1 MGRTGDF
8 DIKVTWLK
16 TPESALETSVL
27 SSVLKYS
34 DVESRESSEVTQAAQ
49 GTLESHKSLS
59 KCRQIRKH

>member
-34 DVESRESSEVTQAAQ
+34 DVESCESSEVTQAAQ
-49 GTLESHKSLS
+49 GTLASHKSLS
-59 KCRQIRKH
+59 KCRQIQNH